1 MFKGSLVFC
10 RYHFI
15 FKGESEV
22 EPLIVLFVIHENSK
36 CAKGQY
42 ISKAIYGP
50 SILQKND
57 QNSLVLSIFFTQDS
71 EFHSFFGRIE
81 DT

>member
-50 SILQKND
+50 LNTSKK
-57 QNSLVLSIFFTQDS
+57 
-71 EFHSFFGRIE
+71 
-81 DT
+81 